1 MTTFNWF
8 EQIECSTEFSEKAKF
23 LVHKCVLNR
32 RVIVAAISLMV
43 VLTLDLKRL
52 WVAIAKNRY

>member
-1 MTTFNWF
+1 MTTFYWL
-8 EQIECSTEFSEKAKF
+8 EQIECSTEISESAEL
-23 LVHKCVLNR
+23 LVRKCVFSS
-32 RVIVAAISLMV
+32 RVIVTAIALMV